1 MQLGMHLRTPL
12 VHVFA
17 LTILACSSSVPGGTP
32 DAAVADD
39 ASADTP
45 DGHVDPVD
53 GGGIPSTFFGTSAGA
68 PDAGGQYP
76 TVPIGAIG
84 HPGLLP
90 WPTIQPQD
98 GDPNHAQWAY
108 YDAQVDKAVAHGVPM
123 YISFGWTPRWA
134 LAPAEQETGCV
145 QGSNICTLPPDDIA
159 NWTSFV
165 SLLATRY
172 AGKVRYYEIW
182 NEANGPGFYTGT
194 VQQLV
199 ALAQAAYG
207 AIKAADPSAI
217 VVAPTAS
224 GAYAKATA
232 WLASYF
238 QAGGAQ
244 WADACGAHAYPTY
257 ATVPFPFPE
266 KDDDQNGSIL
276 QRLTAFRQT
285 CDAAGLSGKPL
296 VMSEGS
302 WGPNAYLMNEAERVA
317 WLARYE
323 ILQASAA
330 PTLGLAATYWYAW
343 GPEGTT
349 SDGGV
354 TGYGSVTAPD
364 YTPAP
369 SGIALG
375 QIHEWLVGAAVSPCA
390 PSTDGATYSCAV
402 TRASDPSYRGLLL
415 WKVATTQTSDV
426 AIDALYTQVRRLD
439 GTTNAAAS
447 PFTVDMTPVLLEG
460 HAQ

>member
-1 MQLGMHLRTPL
+1 MNIRSPILHAFA
-12 VHVFA
+12 FA
-17 LTILACSSSVPGGTP
+17 LLACSSSAPSNQP
-32 DAAVADD
+32 DAAGVDD
-39 ASADTP
+39 AFAEAAPDAHADA
-45 DGHVDPVD
+45 DA
-53 GGGIPSTFFGTSAGA
+53 GGGIPSTFFGASVGA
-68 PDAGGQYP
+68 PDAASQYP

-98 GDPNHAQWAY
+98 GDSNHAQWAY
-108 YDAQVDKAVAHGVPM
+108 YDAQVDKAAAHGVPM
-123 YISFGWTPRWA
+123 YISFGFTPRWA
-134 LAPAEQETGCV
+134 LTPAEQQASCEP
-145 QGSNICTLPPDDIA
+145 GSNLCTLPPDDIS

-194 VQQLV
+194 VPQLV

-207 AIKAADPSAI
+207 AIKAADPNAI

-232 WLASYF
+232 WLASYL

-266 KDDDQNGSIL
+266 KDDNQNGSIV

-285 CDAAGLSGKPL
+285 CDANGLAGKAL

-302 WGPNAYLMNEAERVA
+302 WGPNAYLMNEAQRTA

-330 PTLGLAATYWYAW
+330 PALDLVATYWYAW
-343 GPEGTT
+343 GPEGTS

-354 TGYGSVTAPD
+354 TGYGSVTAAD

-375 QIHEWLVGAAVSPCA
+375 QIHEWLVGASLSPCA
-390 PSTDGATYSCAV
+390 PSTDGSTYSCAV
-402 TRASDPSYRGLLL
+402 TRASDPTYRGLLL
-415 WKVATTQTSDV
+415 WRVATTQTTDV
-426 AIDALYTQVRRLD
+426 AIDAVYTHVRRLD
-439 GTTNAAAS
+439 GTTSGASS

-460 HAQ
+460 QAP